1 MKNTLAEIMTA
12 KEVVDKIREQDKKGQ
27 FVLSDTGAMGLVY
40 SFRAEEKE
48 KEDAGQGQLW

>member
-1 MKNTLAEIMTA
+1 MTA
-12 KEVVDKIREQDKKGQ
+12 KEVVDKIREQDKKGE